1 MKNRSPKSADKRI
14 LQLEKELAAKNR
26 ELQIEAALEKVRSRS
41 LAMHKSDE
49 LKEVIIVVFEKLKEL
64 GLDFQN
70 SGIQLYREGS
80 KDIDQWV
87 ASTNI
92 LSAPVLTNL
101 PYIDK
106 DFGESEII
114 RGIWIAKEKG
124 KKIYNKNYS
133 LDEKNKF
140 FEYAAKY
147 NDFDQL
153 PEKAREAQKQALD
166 YTQSLVA
173 ERHSALWVDS
183 YSGQTISAE
192 GFNVL
197 ERTAKVFD
205 QAYTRFLDLQKA
217 EAQAREA
224 KIEAALEKVRSR
236 SLAMHH
242 SNELEQVVASLFDRL
257 VELGLLID
265 GALIF
270 TFDKEIR
277 SIQLWIATVH
287 LPAPVKIELPFEEE
301 IENNAIIKDLWNAVE
316 KGEHIFNKSYSGKT
330 KNDYFRYVQKNNE
343 SKIPEPIKRLELE
356 KESWTAYFVAE
367 KNSMLGFDSW
377 SGPITSITDEDFR
390 VLKRFAKVFEQ
401 AYVRFLDL
409 QKAEAQAREGQI
421 QLALE
426 RVRARAMA
434 MQKSDELKE
443 LIATVYI
450 ELGRLDFL
458 LNRADIEIY
467 DPKTRD
473 STWWMFHPESSEPIG
488 LLVKY
493 HELPPYLA
501 HLKGWEEREAK
512 WLYILEGEVKK
523 TWDKFLF
530 TQTEL
535 SKLPGVVIA
544 NMRSVERAYL
554 YASFNNFGCL
564 SIATLEP
571 ITDEQFDILLRF
583 AKVFDLT
590 YTRFNDLKQAEA
602 QAREA
607 QIEAALERV
616 RSRTMAMQHSED
628 LTEVANLLFQQVQV
642 LGVPAWSCGFNIWDE
657 KENCFTGWMS
667 SEGILQPPFKI
678 PFSEVPTFNRF
689 YESRKNGEVFY
700 VEEVGGQA
708 LVDQYQYMRGLPG
721 FGKILDDFLESGFT
735 LPTFQINNVAN
746 FLQGNLIF
754 ITSENVPEA
763 HDIFKRFAKVF
774 EQTYTRFLDLQKA
787 EAQAREA
794 SIEAAL
800 EKIRSR
806 SLAMLRSD
814 ELKEVV
820 AVLFD
825 KLKEL
830 GLVFDGG
837 AGIHLFRE
845 NSRDAE
851 IWVRSP
857 EVDEPICSNLP
868 YDEDFATN
876 PIIID
881 VWKAKDTGEH
891 ILNKTYSFQEK
902 NNYFDYVFKHN
913 DTSILPE
920 PVRRFIKGTESYTAT
935 FIAEKNSLLGVN
947 SWTGQLFSESDILV
961 FKRVA
966 KVFEQAYVRFLDLQK
981 AEAQAREATIEAA
994 LERIRAKT
1002 MAMHESAQLAETA
1015 KVFFE
1020 QFDLLGQIPDRMSI
1034 GIFKE
1039 ETNKLELWVTDQ
1051 HGNQVNNEYFFSLDE
1066 PTSIAK
1072 IYKAWK
1078 DRKDICVVDL
1088 TGEELARWL
1097 QYVKEKARLPID
1109 ETKIKGRRVQQTAFF
1124 SKGCLL
1130 FTTHEPVKEQTMQL
1144 LVRFARVFDLTYTRF
1159 LDLQKAEAQARE
1171 ATIEAALERVRSRSL
1186 AMHSS
1191 DELKEVVSVVF
1202 DRLEDLGFDLYKG
1215 AAIIMV
1221 FSNSSKAHIQWVAD
1235 PIHTFAR
1242 PFLVPYTE
1250 HSISADI
1257 YKAKENGTGYLSKLY
1272 APEEKNQYFEFLIK
1286 HTDYKHLPEY
1296 AKKLLLESEQYG
1308 VSIAFEKN
1316 TAIFIPTNTGKL
1328 LSDDEMKILKRFT
1341 KVFEQVYVRFIDLQ
1355 KAEANAKE
1363 AVRQASVDRV
1373 RAEIASM
1380 RTTKDLEKITPLI
1393 WNELSILHIPF
1404 IRCGVFIMNEEE
1416 QQMNVHLSTPEGEAI
1431 AAFHLPYNI
1440 SSNFS
1445 EIVHQWHH
1453 KESYISR
1460 WSKEEFNGVADSLV
1474 QQGAVGTKDAYL
1486 GSLPKEGIYLHFLP
1500 FFQGMLYVG
1509 NLTKLAK
1516 EELDL
1521 IQAVADAF
1529 STAYARYEDFNKLE
1543 AAKKQVDFALNELRA
1558 TQKQLI
1564 QSEKMASLGE
1574 LTAGIAHEIQNP
1586 LNFVNNFSEVNK
1598 ELISEMKEEIE
1609 KGHFDEVK
1617 IIAGDIEEN
1626 EEKINHHGK
1635 RADAIVKGM
1644 LQHSRASTGK
1654 KEPTDINALC
1664 DEYLRLSYHG
1674 LRAKDKSFN
1683 AEIKKNFDVSIGK
1696 INIIPQDIGRVLLN
1710 LFNNAFYAVTEKKKQ
1725 LVNKQKSENFNLYQ
1739 PTVSVTTSLNP
1750 SAIDGADGAS
1760 VSITVSDNGNGI
1772 PEKIKEKIFQ
1782 PFFTTK
1788 PTGQGTGLGLS
1799 LSYDIVKAHGGE
1811 FKVETKE
1818 GEGSEFVVELPLK
1831 EILK

>member
-70 SGIQLYREGS
+70 SGIQLYKEGS

-183 YSGQTISAE
+183 YSGQTISPE
-192 GFNVL
+192 GFNAL

-217 EAQAREA
+217 EAQARESEIQLA
-224 KIEAALEKVRSR
+224 LERVRARTMAMQKSEELNDTAALLFRQVSDLGIRTWTTGFNVWSDDGNSWLDYVTNPEGGFIEPYTIDATQYPFNEVSEAKKRGEEFFVRCEEGEKLAETYRQLTEFGEKQYKVIQEIGFEFPSKQYEHFVFGSSVSLMFITYEPVRES
-236 SLAMHH
+236 H
-242 SNELEQVVASLFDRL
+242 D
-257 VELGLLID
+257 
-265 GALIF
+265 IF
-270 TFDKEIR
+270 
-277 SIQLWIATVH
+277 
-287 LPAPVKIELPFEEE
+287 
-301 IENNAIIKDLWNAVE
+301 
-316 KGEHIFNKSYSGKT
+316 
-330 KNDYFRYVQKNNE
+330 
-343 SKIPEPIKRLELE
+343 
-356 KESWTAYFVAE
+356 
-367 KNSMLGFDSW
+367 
-377 SGPITSITDEDFR
+377 
-390 VLKRFAKVFEQ
+390 KRFGKVFEQ
-401 AYVRFLDL
+401 TYTRFLDL
-409 QKAEAQAREGQI
+409 HKAEAQAREAQI

-571 ITDEQFDILLRF
+571 ITGEQFDILLRF
-583 AKVFDLT
+583 ARVFDLT

-628 LTEVANLLFQQVQV
+628 LTEVANLLFQQVQA

-794 SIEAAL
+794 TIEAAL
-800 EKIRSR
+800 ERIRSR
-806 SLAMLRSD
+806 SLAMQGSD
-814 ELKEVV
+814 ELKDVV
-820 AVLFD
+820 AVLFE

-830 GLVFDGG
+830 GLAFDGG
-837 AGIHLFRE
+837 AGIHLFTDD
-845 NSRDAE
+845 SRDAE
-851 IWVRSP
+851 IWVKSP
-857 EVDEPICSNLP
+857 EVPVPVCSKLP
-868 YDEDFATN
+868 YDEVFANN

-881 VWKAKDTGEH
+881 VWKAKKTGED
-891 ILNKTYSFQEK
+891 IINKTYSFQDK
-902 NNYFDYVFKHN
+902 NEYFDYVFKHN
-913 DTSILPE
+913 DTSTLPS
-920 PVRRFIKGTESYTAT
+920 PVRRFIKDTESYTAT
-935 FIAEKNSLLGVN
+935 FIAEKNSLLGAN
-947 SWTGQLFSESDILV
+947 SWTRQLFSESDIVV

-1159 LDLQKAEAQARE
+1159 LDLQKAEA
-1171 ATIEAALERVRSRSL
+1171 
-1186 AMHSS
+1186 
-1191 DELKEVVSVVF
+1191 
-1202 DRLEDLGFDLYKG
+1202 
-1215 AAIIMV
+1215 
-1221 FSNSSKAHIQWVAD
+1221 
-1235 PIHTFAR
+1235 
-1242 PFLVPYTE
+1242 
-1250 HSISADI
+1250 
-1257 YKAKENGTGYLSKLY
+1257 
-1272 APEEKNQYFEFLIK
+1272 
-1286 HTDYKHLPEY
+1286 
-1296 AKKLLLESEQYG
+1296 
-1308 VSIAFEKN
+1308 
-1316 TAIFIPTNTGKL
+1316 
-1328 LSDDEMKILKRFT
+1328 
-1341 KVFEQVYVRFIDLQ
+1341 
-1355 KAEANAKE
+1355 NAKE

-1380 RTTKDLEKITPLI
+1380 RTIKDLEKITPLI

-1416 QQMNVHLSTPEGEAI
+1416 QQMNVHLSTPEGKAI

-1440 SSNFS
+1440 SVNFS

-1453 KESYISR
+1453 KESYISH
-1460 WSKEEFNGVADSLV
+1460 WNKEEFNGVADSLV
-1474 QQGAVGTKDAYL
+1474 EQGAVATKDAYL
-1486 GSLPKEGIYLHFLP
+1486 DSLPKEGVYLHFLP
-1500 FFQGMLYVG
+1500 FLQGMLYAG
-1509 NLTKLAK
+1509 NVTKLGK

-1521 IQAVADAF
+1521 IQSVANAF

-1543 AAKKQVDFALNELRA
+1543 AAKKQVDFALNELQA

-1586 LNFVNNFSEVNK
+1586 LNFVNNFSEVNR
-1598 ELISEMKEEIE
+1598 ELILEMKEEID
-1609 KGHFDEVK
+1609 KGNLDEVK
-1617 IIAGDIEEN
+1617 SIAADIEEN

-1644 LQHSRASTGK
+1644 LQHSRSSTGV
-1654 KEPTDINALC
+1654 KEANRYQCLVLMNIYDCLITD
-1664 DEYLRLSYHG
+1664 
-1674 LRAKDKSFN
+1674 F
-1683 AEIKKNFDVSIGK
+1683 V
-1696 INIIPQDIGRVLLN
+1696 Q
-1710 LFNNAFYAVTEKKKQ
+1710 
-1725 LVNKQKSENFNLYQ
+1725 
-1739 PTVSVTTSLNP
+1739 
-1750 SAIDGADGAS
+1750 
-1760 VSITVSDNGNGI
+1760 
-1772 PEKIKEKIFQ
+1772 KIKV
-1782 PFFTTK
+1782 
-1788 PTGQGTGLGLS
+1788 S
-1799 LSYDIVKAHGGE
+1799 M
-1811 FKVETKE
+1811 
-1818 GEGSEFVVELPLK
+1818 LPLK
-1831 EILK
+1831 LILTRRLVK

>member
-166 YTQSLVA
+166 YTPSLVA

-183 YSGQTISAE
+183 YSGQTISPE

-224 KIEAALEKVRSR
+224 QIQLALERVRAR
-236 SLAMHH
+236 TMAMHN
-242 SNELEQVVASLFDRL
+242 SSELADTTVVLFQQFMNLGITPKRCLIGIMDKKNQSCEFFYTGFDGKVIPSPDLVPMNEQENLKQLYNAWLKKKDHLYFKL
-257 VELGLLID
+257 VGQQRVNWTTYIMNKAKMHFPEYEPDKINLKQISSVP
-265 GALIF
+265 AVFNTFFF
-270 TFDKEIR
+270 TQGFIM
-277 SIQLWIATVH
+277 LHTVD
-287 LPAPVKIELPFEEE
+287 E
-301 IENNAIIKDLWNAVE
+301 
-316 KGEHIFNKSYSGKT
+316 
-330 KNDYFRYVQKNNE
+330 
-343 SKIPEPIKRLELE
+343 IPEPEI
-356 KESWTAYFVAE
+356 
-367 KNSMLGFDSW
+367 SM
-377 SGPITSITDEDFR
+377 
-390 VLKRFAKVFEQ
+390 LKRFSGVFEQ
-401 AYVRFLDL
+401 TYTRFLDL
-409 QKAEAQAREGQI
+409 QKAEAQARESEI

-426 RVRARAMA
+426 RVRARTMA
-434 MQKSDELKE
+434 MQKSEEMNDTAALLFRQVSDLGIRTWTTGFNVWSDDGNSWLDYVTNPEGGFIE
-443 LIATVYI
+443 PYTIDATQYPFNEVSEAKKRGEEFFVRCEEGEKLAETYRQLTEFGEKQYKVI
-450 ELGRLDFL
+450 Q
-458 LNRADIEIY
+458 EIGFEFPSKQY
-467 DPKTRD
+467 EHFVFG
-473 STWWMFHPESSEPIG
+473 SSVSLMFITYEPVPES
-488 LLVKY
+488 
-493 HELPPYLA
+493 
-501 HLKGWEEREAK
+501 
-512 WLYILEGEVKK
+512 
-523 TWDKFLF
+523 
-530 TQTEL
+530 
-535 SKLPGVVIA
+535 
-544 NMRSVERAYL
+544 
-554 YASFNNFGCL
+554 
-564 SIATLEP
+564 
-571 ITDEQFDILLRF
+571 
-583 AKVFDLT
+583 
-590 YTRFNDLKQAEA
+590 
-602 QAREA
+602 
-607 QIEAALERV
+607 
-616 RSRTMAMQHSED
+616 
-628 LTEVANLLFQQVQV
+628 
-642 LGVPAWSCGFNIWDE
+642 
-657 KENCFTGWMS
+657 
-667 SEGILQPPFKI
+667 
-678 PFSEVPTFNRF
+678 
-689 YESRKNGEVFY
+689 
-700 VEEVGGQA
+700 
-708 LVDQYQYMRGLPG
+708 
-721 FGKILDDFLESGFT
+721 
-735 LPTFQINNVAN
+735 
-746 FLQGNLIF
+746 
-754 ITSENVPEA
+754 
-763 HDIFKRFAKVF
+763 HDIFKRFGKVF

-794 SIEAAL
+794 TIEAAL
-800 EKIRSR
+800 ERIRSR
-806 SLAMLRSD
+806 SLAMQGSD
-814 ELKEVV
+814 ELKDVV
-820 AVLFD
+820 AVLFE

-830 GLVFDGG
+830 GLAFDGG
-837 AGIHLFRE
+837 AGIHLFTDD
-845 NSRDAE
+845 SRDAE
-851 IWVRSP
+851 IWVKSP
-857 EVDEPICSNLP
+857 EVPVPVCSKLP
-868 YDEDFATN
+868 YDEVFANN

-881 VWKAKDTGEH
+881 VWKAKKTGED
-891 ILNKTYSFQEK
+891 IINKTYSFQDK
-902 NNYFDYVFKHN
+902 NEYFDYVFKHN
-913 DTSILPE
+913 DTSTLPS
-920 PVRRFIKGTESYTAT
+920 PVRRFIKDTESYTAT
-935 FIAEKNSLLGVN
+935 FIAEKNSLLGAN
-947 SWTGQLFSESDILV
+947 SWTRQLFSESDIVV

-981 AEAQAREATIEAA
+981 AEAQAREARIEAA

-1039 ETNKLELWVTDQ
+1039 ESNKLELWVTDQ
-1051 HGNQVNNEYFFSLDE
+1051 HGNQVNDEYFFSLDE

-1159 LDLQKAEAQARE
+1159 LDLQKAEANAR
-1171 ATIEAALERVRSRSL
+1171 
-1186 AMHSS
+1186 
-1191 DELKEVVSVVF
+1191 
-1202 DRLEDLGFDLYKG
+1202 
-1215 AAIIMV
+1215 
-1221 FSNSSKAHIQWVAD
+1221 
-1235 PIHTFAR
+1235 
-1242 PFLVPYTE
+1242 
-1250 HSISADI
+1250 
-1257 YKAKENGTGYLSKLY
+1257 
-1272 APEEKNQYFEFLIK
+1272 
-1286 HTDYKHLPEY
+1286 
-1296 AKKLLLESEQYG
+1296 
-1308 VSIAFEKN
+1308 
-1316 TAIFIPTNTGKL
+1316 
-1328 LSDDEMKILKRFT
+1328 
-1341 KVFEQVYVRFIDLQ
+1341 
-1355 KAEANAKE
+1355 E

-1380 RTTKDLEKITPLI
+1380 RTIKDLEKITPLI

-1416 QQMNVHLSTPEGEAI
+1416 QQMNVHLSTPEGKAI

-1453 KESYISR
+1453 KESYISH
-1460 WSKEEFNGVADSLV
+1460 WNKEEFNGVADSLV
-1474 QQGAVGTKDAYL
+1474 EQGAVATKDAYL
-1486 GSLPKEGIYLHFLP
+1486 DSLPKEGIYLHFLP
-1500 FFQGMLYVG
+1500 FLQGMLYVG
-1509 NLTKLAK
+1509 NVTKLGR

-1521 IQAVADAF
+1521 IQSVADAF

-1543 AAKKQVDFALNELRA
+1543 AAKKQVDFALNELQA

-1586 LNFVNNFSEVNK
+1586 LNFVNNFSEVNR
-1598 ELISEMKEEIE
+1598 ELILEMKEEID
-1609 KGHFDEVK
+1609 KGNLDEVK
-1617 IIAGDIEEN
+1617 MIAADIEEN

-1644 LQHSRASTGK
+1644 LQHSRLSTGV
-1654 KEPTDINALC
+1654 KEPTHINALA

-1683 AEIKKNFDVSIGK
+1683 VVIKTDFDPTIGK

-1710 LFNNAFYAVTEKKKQ
+1710 LYNNAFYACTQ
-1725 LVNKQKSENFNLYQ
+1725 RSRSAVNKEKSENLISYQ
-1739 PTVSVTTSLNP
+1739 PTVSVSTKKSGN
-1750 SAIDGADGAS
+1750 S
-1760 VSITVSDNGNGI
+1760 VIITVSDNGNGI
-1772 PEKIKEKIFQ
+1772 PQKIVDKIFQ

-1788 PTGQGTGLGLS
+1788 PTGEGTGLGLS

-1811 FKVETKE
+1811 IKVESKE
-1818 GEGSEFVVELPLK
+1818 GEGAHFIIVLPYITVA
-1831 EILK
+1831 EPQTTIT